1 MGAEQSEII
10 TGTYKDN
17 FGYRVV
23 GIKPN
28 GAAAIA
34 GIEPFLDYIVY
45 KPIEHDGKPMLLS
58 EYLNMNIGKQVAL
71 RVYNII

>member
-23 GIKPN
+23 GIQPG
-28 GAAAIA
+28 GAAALA
-34 GIEPFLDYIVY
+34 GIEPFLDYIIY
-45 KPIEHDGKPMLLS
+45 KPVVEDGKALLLS
-58 EYLNMNIGKQVAL
+58 EYLNQNTGKQVAL